1 MKGVRYFSILSVV
14 FFFWIFNSLF
24 AQDLLPERPKPNRL
38 VNNLSKEFPNF
49 ISAQQVEQLESELQY
64 FADTTS
70 NQIAIVIIDDLGGL
84 EPWEFAA
91 KIIDKWGI
99 GQEKE
104 DNGVVLLIKPTG
116 GKNERKIFIGT
127 GRGLE
132 GAIPDLTCKEII
144 ENELVPYF
152 KKQQYFEGIVAS
164 VRTIE
169 SLSIG
174 EYNSKEYTKSNKSS
188 ELPGAIVVLV
198 IIAVV
203 LIISARNRGG
213 GGGFTMGRGG
223 IFFGGAGFG
232 AFGGH
237 SGGGHGGG
245 FGGFGGFGGGSSG
258 GGGAGGSW

>member
-1 MKGVRYFSILSVV
+1 MKGFLHI
-14 FFFWIFNSLF
+14 FFVTTVSFFGIFNASL
-24 AQDLLPERPKPNRL
+24 AQDILPERPQPNRL

-49 ISAQQVEQLESELQY
+49 ISEQQVKQLETELQY
-64 FADTTS
+64 FADSTS
-70 NQIAIVIIDDLGGL
+70 NQIAVVIVDDLGGL

-91 KIIDKWGI
+91 RIIDKWGI
-99 GQEKE
+99 GQVKE

-132 GAIPDLTCKEII
+132 GAIPDLTCKEIV
-144 ENELVPYF
+144 ENEIVPHFRKEEYF
-152 KKQQYFEGIVAS
+152 DGIVSA

-174 EYNSKEYTKSNKSS
+174 EYNSKEYSKSNQSS
-188 ELPGAIVVLV
+188 ELPGALIALLV
-198 IIAVV
+198 IAIV
-203 LIISARNRGG
+203 LFISMKNRGG

-223 IFFGGAGFG
+223 IFFGGG
-232 AFGGH
+232 FGGH
-237 SGGGHGGG
+237 HGSSGGGGG